1 MSQKRYI
8 DIFVSLGQCFFLLH
22 VNILLILFNFFLS
35 VSRSDSVFT
44 LISHNHTE
52 SSHSHGVKCVCSG
65 GGGGDGGVVSVG
77 GGWGRAVGRLV
88 LVVFLAQLPICL
100 VGKAFTETGFYRN
113 PLSLHLYD

>member
-65 GGGGDGGVVSVG
+65 GGGGVVSVG
-77 GGWGRAVGRLV
+77 GVWGVGEGGGGVSAGCFSRPTANLS
-88 LVVFLAQLPICL
+88 CW
-100 VGKAFTETGFYRN
+100 KGFY
-113 PLSLHLYD
+113 

>member
-1 MSQKRYI
+1 M
-8 DIFVSLGQCFFLLH
+8 
-22 VNILLILFNFFLS
+22 NILLILFNFFLS

-65 GGGGDGGVVSVG
+65 GGGGGGVVSVG
-77 GGWGRAVGRLV
+77 GGGGRAVGGGLV